1 MASPALNKL
10 FLELLVS
17 KNKLSLLRSY
27 YIGIKDNI
35 VSKLDTLYSNLIS
48 DIDWV
53 DRKINDLAVD
63 KSDSL
68 TTMSKFVAN
77 TDYSLIVN
85 HEKYKEMMEKHN
97 SFVNDFYKRMTALY
111 TDYTD
116 DFMNNDMGSITNNW
130 KFHYS
135 TNYSDAT
142 PVMHSFGPINITKES
157 EIFELTNNRFIYM
170 TNDNVV
176 YDVDYI
182 TKNVYIITIDSKTFA
197 NQFNRRHGNTKNYYG
212 NEKASFNT
220 LFKLSGRSDVFALVN
235 IGSAFVEDV
244 SGDIISDTG
253 DTSAVQRLIPCVYD
267 HENHKFNIL
276 TENTSEVLVRGNTLK
291 NNKIEFINGLYN
303 DFYFYYIGSH
313 LVRVKINGVSNNDSS
328 QKLLG
333 SSILD
338 ISTAIIDDDGYL
350 IIPIAE
356 TTIGVYNLASGNNFI
371 DFSNPTVRS
380 FNMMSVSS
388 QFVSGEVGKI
398 EKLFYSTNISGAGI
412 KGIYCVTDRSIWF
425 TKDRFSTIAKDT
437 RTGNISITNLS
448 FSNPDEYIIDEFGYI
463 YVLGDNA
470 RLYCAKTTDGVTL
483 EDTVVESPTRYAD
496 KISNISSLI
505 KSNETGYIYSVNSNI
520 TKAQIT
526 DEGGEPF
533 IYTFTR
539 ENANGNQIFYGV
551 TNKGKVVA
559 IDISGSTNKHLFT
572 KHSMCLN
579 GNITSCH
586 FDTNTEILYIA
597 MENYVIRYIH
607 IDDLIGPT
615 EINSEILGSVGIG
628 STITAMVLINNVLYL
643 GCKNGKIHCYEIDNS
658 SKFLSGTFH
667 TASVNFI
674 DYYEE
679 SDKDIYHIDDGAA
692 IGNCKIT
699 KLMSDESRLIVFGD
713 YGRVA
718 SCSFNKN
725 VWTSFKGEAL
735 NAGEID
741 SIIYNDGSALNNKNI
756 VDAVIYSNSKLI
768 VIGEEGYVASCNLS
782 TGNWSKYD
790 GTTENHTSNGSGPGI
805 YNNGTILGGKNPTC
819 TLRVGNTI
827 FISGEYG
834 RIASID
840 VITGGVTEYRGTT
853 PDISSEISGPGY
865 YYTGSDLAN
874 SNTTTSITNNA
885 KHGIVII
892 SGTDSFILSYS
903 PESGEVLSPTTNKLY
918 YIARRQSNYDYL
930 SSLLI
935 RVTKGTLNEYAP
947 LYPPQENDSIF
958 QMAYESSYYVYKN
971 GEYVWR
977 VSTGFDKIYFSS
989 NGGITYL
996 SSDIGNSEILPTIY
1010 TDTPRFMPV
1019 GIVERDGTFKFVDT
1033 IGGESFEIVTNVYE
1047 YGFTSEWRKL
1057 EKVYTQAE
1065 LDSMYNF
1072 NTTKVSCKVDE
1083 KEYSIV
1089 DGYLYLNGEEKINI
1103 VDEIISKYLA
1113 NEGFYGEIKVVGMY
1127 YTSNNI
1133 LTFVISMVDKI
1144 ELISVQF
1151 ENIDLLFEP
1160 ENYSITSKLL
1170 DLAEVRLENSKG
1182 VFTNNYESEKTIFHI
1197 DTDSVYV
1204 VVDYEGK
1211 RGFLGFN
1218 VVITSDNYDKNNY
1231 KHVLINLNGD
1241 VFGKYYINNSKLIN
1255 VYDTKA
1261 RLVSF
1266 DRENA
1271 EIQLAY
1277 YNTVTPEGVIKHVNS
1292 IHTYKELESTTFTP
1306 IRALTDA
1313 WKVCE
1318 VGMNQNINAFAI
1330 RLKFRNQ
1337 HDDPNEDSITKQYT
1351 LRYQVLI
1358 SNVSDG
1364 KYILYEVEKSTGISK
1379 TDNETKVVEPF
1390 IRVIAIDGFEDEI
1403 LELYTSR
1410 MDSTRRSVFTKKPI
1424 SSTADFIGEYDS
1436 KIETTYD
1443 FMTYVQRRSNSL
1455 RNLAIDTKYQIKIKP
1470 LNTLPAN
1477 VDAEFFI
1484 EPYYNT
1490 SIDVDR
1496 SSSTSPIKS
1505 FVNNIDRSE
1514 INLASKEAKLTDA
1527 YIYGIP
1533 GLKGFIEKTQLDIG
1547 HMTKKPYTTNV
1558 NYYPQYDDREGDVSV
1573 GYADTYINII
1583 RGNGHGLYDKISG
1596 VLSNVNNTWSIVPYS
1611 VNKEDLKFVFDEDGS
1626 EEINNMDTRLL
1637 KNTRG
1642 LYKMRNFSVFSK
1654 GVTNNADYY
1663 TDYEN
1668 KGRIVKSE
1676 GTMSNSYGLFEMISS
1691 IDGNHKRIK
1700 PIVETKQNGV
1710 WKNTVNAFEN
1720 IKERI
1725 YGKSYDIVDRFT
1737 VFEEPYH
1744 NIQSWWIPA
1753 LGYVK
1758 NGNDRLLVLG
1768 HDETKSQIGIGRRY
1782 LPGDEIESFD
1792 VSDNSLIGKESP
1804 LNTGVVSALN
1814 GSYSSTREIAIQEL
1828 VDEKFPLERW
1838 DGFEWAD
1845 LCFIRKWRVVYTD
1858 DTIDHLYE
1866 LEGPTNTSRSLVN
1879 TYTINHIPIEGSV
1892 EFLKIPE
1899 SIRIQ
1904 TPTINRNLYSYWDD
1918 FDFEGAGTQ
1927 IFKCATK
1934 YSYVTHKWDIYK
1946 HEVQVNKY
1954 GYPNDTEGKEIY
1966 LVEDSNLARNNL
1978 ISSEITEDKWYVPET
1993 NNVNF
1998 SSINHNNSKYH
2009 SSYMVSTTGK
2019 PETKNDLNISEFDY
2033 FPRSGIVGERITNLI
2048 SPIADAVIEFN
2059 VHPKYSDISNTPSTY
2074 DKEQNLSVY
2083 LRSYNNKVMESNR
2096 YFTLYAVPSKL
2107 GNNVYKYNDALRVY
2121 NDGVGSEILKVSGND
2136 DTVTVT
2142 YNNDLTTV
2150 SLNNAKPSGS
2160 YSRKESNNCYY
2171 LNYDSYNNKEYGYNG
2186 WKNGIGNIIFVR
2198 SSQFL
2203 GSILH
2208 GYQLNYANESFSG
2221 NFKYSKVSY
2230 KADATGN
2237 KNVNFGIVTSETSP
2251 IILDHSV
2258 KTNTVKYVKYCGLSS
2273 YKYLYAVEVDV
2284 NPNLVYTYNGVTSS
2298 NDRFQ
2303 IIDGTRIDQKYIRS
2317 YYKYYQDDAQNNT
2330 GTPFKTYYADNR
2342 KTSSAEMYGSIPAY
2356 NRDNN
2361 REFLLNMESVPISNP
2376 TKDLVDKSF
2385 IGRQDPIVSTNA
2397 TIKDSRISANYE
2409 YWYFYNDGSCDK
2421 KLETYQNKYT
2431 WIKFDFAST
2440 DAIGNTVDSD
2450 NNPILIPTDT
2460 TGSSFDTYSLR
2471 CLECYE
2477 FQDGYVVQHKTTRTV
2492 KDLKTIFGIDVINK
2506 GIELKNNG
2514 KNYVYVFNVELNG
2527 VDIINDHYTGNKLQ
2541 NNISIK
2547 SAVDVQYAETDT
2559 KAGSAKYVATWQ
2571 NDLSN
2576 SIFGSG
2582 LGNESGESYD
2592 PNIVVNLTLSLDKL
2606 VSSNSDV
2613 NVTAG
2618 LPWVTSI
2625 SVPNQYNNSYKIPSE
2640 ISIYVD
2646 ENLEEKMSAENY
2658 SYNVSGDY
2666 SAALEIKAGVIGVKY
2681 SKITIIANALAK

>member
-27 YIGIKDNI
+27 YVGIKDDI
-35 VSKLDTLYSNLIS
+35 VSKLEALYNDLIS

-53 DRKINDLAVD
+53 DRKISDLAVD

-68 TTMSKFVAN
+68 TVMSKFVAN

-85 HEKYKEMMEKHN
+85 HEKYKEMMLKHN

-111 TDYTD
+111 SDYTD
-116 DFMNNDMGSITNNW
+116 DFMNNDMGSITSNW

-135 TNYSDAT
+135 TNYGDAT
-142 PVMHSFGPINITKES
+142 PVLHSFGPINITKES

-182 TKNVYIITIDSKTFA
+182 TKDVYIITIDSKTFA
-197 NQFNRRHGNTKNYYG
+197 NQFNRIYGNTKNYYG

-220 LFKLSGRSDVFALVN
+220 LFKLSDKSDVFALVN
-235 IGSAFVEDV
+235 IGSAFVENSTGDV
-244 SGDIISDTG
+244 IEDNG
-253 DTSAVQRLIPCVYD
+253 DTSEVQRLIPCVYD
-267 HENHKFNIL
+267 YENHKFNIL
-276 TENTSEVLVRGNTLK
+276 TENTSEILIRGNTLK

-313 LVRVKINGVSNNDSS
+313 LVRVKINGLSNVDKD
-328 QKLLG
+328 QKHLG
-333 SSILD
+333 TSILN

-350 IIPIAE
+350 IIPISE
-356 TTIGVYNLASGNNFI
+356 TAIGVYNLASGNNSI

-380 FNMMSVSS
+380 FDMMSVSS
-388 QFVSGEVGKI
+388 QFVSGEIGKI
-398 EKLFYSTNISGAGI
+398 EKLFYSTNISSAGI

-425 TKDRFSTIAKDT
+425 TKDRFSTITKDS
-437 RTGNISITNLS
+437 RTGNISITNLQ

-496 KISNISSLI
+496 KITNISSLI
-505 KSNETGYIYSVNSNI
+505 KSNETGYIYSINKNL

-539 ENANGNQIFYGV
+539 ENDVGNKIFYGI

-559 IDISGSTNKHLFT
+559 IDISGSTDKHLYT
-572 KHSMCLN
+572 KHSICLN
-579 GNITSCH
+579 MNITSCY
-586 FDTNTEILYIA
+586 FDTNTEIFYFSL
-597 MENYVIRYIH
+597 ENYVVEYIRLN
-607 IDDLIGPT
+607 DLIGT
-615 EINSEILGSVGIG
+615 QEIGAEVLGSVGIG
-628 STITAMVLINNVLYL
+628 STITAMTIVDNDLYI

-658 SKFLSGTFH
+658 SVLLKGTFH

-674 DYYEE
+674 DHYVE

-692 IGNCKIT
+692 IGNCRIT
-699 KLMSDESRLIVFGD
+699 KLMSDESRLIVCGD

-725 VWTSFKGEAL
+725 VWTNFKGEAV
-735 NAGEID
+735 NAGQID
-741 SIIYNDGSALNNKNI
+741 SIIYNDGTALNNKNI
-756 VDAVIYSNSKLI
+756 VDAIIYSNSKLI
-768 VIGEEGYVASCNLS
+768 IIGEEGYVASCNLS

-790 GTTENHTSNGSGPGI
+790 GTTENHSSNGSGPGI

-819 TLRVGNTI
+819 ALRIGNVI

-840 VITGGVTEYRGTT
+840 IITGGVTEYRGTT
-853 PDISSEISGPGY
+853 PDISGEISGPGY

-874 SNTTTSITNNA
+874 ANTTTSITNDA

-892 SGTDSFILSYS
+892 SGTDSFVLSYS
-903 PESGEVLSPTTNKLY
+903 PESGEVLTPTTNKLY

-930 SSLLI
+930 SSLLV

-947 LYPPQENDSIF
+947 LYPPQETDSIF
-958 QMAYESSYYVYKN
+958 QMAFESSYYVYKN
-971 GEYVWR
+971 EDYVWR
-977 VSTGFDKIYFSS
+977 VSTGFDKIYFSN
-989 NGGITYL
+989 NGGITYKA
-996 SSDIGNSEILPTIY
+996 SDIDNSEILPVIY
-1010 TDTPRFMPV
+1010 TDTPRYMPV
-1019 GIVERDGTFKFVDT
+1019 GVVERDGSFKFIDT
-1033 IGGESFEIVTNVYE
+1033 IGGESFEIISNITE
-1047 YGFTSEWRKL
+1047 DGFTSRWVKL
-1057 EKVYTQAE
+1057 DKTYTQKE

-1072 NTTKVSCKVDE
+1072 NSTKVSCKVDDT
-1083 KEYSIV
+1083 EYSIV
-1089 DGYLYLNGEEKINI
+1089 GNDLCVNGEPKLNIYDDVISLYLAREGIDDEINI
-1103 VDEIISKYLA
+1103 
-1113 NEGFYGEIKVVGMY
+1113 VGMY
-1127 YTSNNI
+1127 YTANNI
-1133 LTFVISMVDKI
+1133 LTFVVSVIDKI
-1144 ELISVQF
+1144 SLVSIQF
-1151 ENIDLLFEP
+1151 NDMDLLFNDG
-1160 ENYSITSKLL
+1160 NYSISSKLL
-1170 DLAEVRLENSKG
+1170 DLSEVRLENAKG
-1182 VFTNNYESEKTIFHI
+1182 VFTDDYDNERTEFYI
-1197 DTDSVYV
+1197 DNDSVYV
-1204 VVDYEGK
+1204 ITDYEGK

-1218 VVITSDNYDKNNY
+1218 IVITSNNYDRSNT
-1231 KHVLINLNGD
+1231 KHVIINLNGD
-1241 VFGKYYINNSKLIN
+1241 VFGKYYINNAKVIN

-1261 RLVSF
+1261 RLISF
-1266 DRENA
+1266 DRSKA

-1318 VGMNQNINAFAI
+1318 VSMNQNINAFAI

-1337 HDDPNEDSITKQYT
+1337 HDDTNEDSITKQYT

-1358 SNVSDG
+1358 SDITNG

-1403 LELYTSR
+1403 MELYTSR
-1410 MDSTRRSVFTKKPI
+1410 MDSIRRSSFIKKDI
-1424 SSTADFIGEYDS
+1424 SSTADFVGDYNS

-1443 FMTYVQRRSNSL
+1443 FMTYVQRRSNDVKDL
-1455 RNLAIDTKYQIKIKP
+1455 KNGTRYQIKIKP

-1484 EPYYNT
+1484 EPYYNSFT
-1490 SIDVDR
+1490 DR
-1496 SSSTSPIKS
+1496 NVSTNPIKS

-1514 INLASKEAKLTDA
+1514 MKIAEKEAELTNA
-1527 YIYGIP
+1527 YIFGIP

-1547 HMTKKPYTTNV
+1547 NMTKKPYTTNI
-1558 NYYPQYDDREGDVSV
+1558 NYYPQYEDREGDVVV

-1583 RGNGHGLYDKISG
+1583 RGNGHGLYDKLSG
-1596 VLSNVNNTWSIVPYS
+1596 VITNVDNTWSIVPYS
-1611 VNKEDLKFVFDEDGS
+1611 INKEDIKYVFDEDGS
-1626 EEINNMDTRLL
+1626 DIISDMDTRLL

-1642 LYKMRNFSVFSK
+1642 LYKMRNYSVFSR
-1654 GVTNNADYY
+1654 GVINNADYY
-1663 TDYEN
+1663 TDYDN

-1676 GTMSNSYGLFEMISS
+1676 GTMNNNYGLFEVISS

-1700 PIVETKQNGV
+1700 PVIESRQNGV
-1710 WKNTVNAFEN
+1710 WKTTVNAFEN

-1737 VFEEPYH
+1737 IFEEPYH
-1744 NIQSWWIPA
+1744 NIQTWWVPA
-1753 LGYVK
+1753 VGYIK
-1758 NGNDRLLVLG
+1758 NGNDRLLALG
-1768 HDETKSQIGIGRRY
+1768 HDETKSFVGIGRRY
-1782 LPGDEIESFD
+1782 LPGDELEAFS
-1792 VSDNSLIGKESP
+1792 VSDSSLIGKENP
-1804 LNTGVVSALN
+1804 LNTGVVSAIN
-1814 GSYSSTREIAIQEL
+1814 GSYSSTREVAIQEL

-1845 LCFIRKWRVVYTD
+1845 LCFIRKWRIVYTD

-1866 LEGPTNTSRSLVN
+1866 IEGPTNSDRTTTNV
-1879 TYTINHIPIEGSV
+1879 YTINHIPVVGST
-1892 EFLKIPE
+1892 EFLNIPD
-1899 SIRIQ
+1899 SIRNPK
-1904 TPTINRNLYSYWDD
+1904 PTIARNLYSYWDN

-1934 YSYVTHKWDIYK
+1934 YSYVTHKWDIYR
-1946 HEVQVNKY
+1946 HEVQTNVY
-1954 GYPNDTEGKEIY
+1954 GYPSDAEGKAEY

-1993 NNVNF
+1993 NNVNY
-1998 SSINHNNSKYH
+1998 SAINHNNSKYYNAY
-2009 SSYMVSTTGK
+2009 SISTTGK
-2019 PETKNDLNISEFDY
+2019 PDHKNDLNIPEFNY
-2033 FPRSGIVGERITNLI
+2033 FPRSGIVGQRITDLY

-2059 VHPKYSDISNTPSTY
+2059 AHPKYSDITNTPVEHQA
-2074 DKEQNLSVY
+2074 EQNLKVY
-2083 LRSYNNKVMESNR
+2083 LRSYDNNIIDTNS
-2096 YFTLYAVPSKL
+2096 YFTLYANGSML
-2107 GNNVYKYNDALRVY
+2107 GNNVYKNDDAVRLLTGTGYSNV
-2121 NDGVGSEILKVSGND
+2121 LQLSGND
-2136 DTVTVT
+2136 DTVTVK
-2142 YNNDLTTV
+2142 YNNSV
-2150 SLNNAKPSGS
+2150 SSTSLSNAEPSGN
-2160 YSRKESNNCYY
+2160 YTRREANGCYY
-2171 LNYDSYNNKEYGYNG
+2171 LDYDSYNNKEYGYNG
-2186 WKNGIGNIIFVR
+2186 WKNGIGNIVFLRKKDDIV
-2198 SSQFL
+2198 SS
-2203 GSILH
+2203 IIH
-2208 GYQLNYANESFSG
+2208 GYQINVNDEVYEN
-2221 NFKYSKVSY
+2221 NFLYSIISY
-2230 KADATGN
+2230 NAIATGN
-2237 KNVNFGIVTSETSP
+2237 RNNNFGITTSVSNGLKATVTP
-2251 IILDHSV
+2251 NA
-2258 KTNTVKYVKYCGLSS
+2258 NTVKYNKYCGLSS
-2273 YKYLYAVEVDV
+2273 FKYLYSIEEDV
-2284 NPNLVYTYNGVTSS
+2284 NINLTYTYNGVSSS

-2303 IIDGTRIDQKYIRS
+2303 IIDGNRVNQKYSRK
-2317 YYKYYQDDAQNNT
+2317 YYKYFQDEAINNT
-2330 GTPFKTYYADNR
+2330 SDTFRTYYTDNR
-2342 KTSSAEMYGSIPAY
+2342 KTSTAIGTGLAY
-2356 NRDNN
+2356 NREGRSFFLSRHSVNN
-2361 REFLLNMESVPISNP
+2361 AVTSKEI
-2376 TKDLVDKSF
+2376 VDKSF
-2385 IGRQDPIVSTNA
+2385 IGRTDPVISTNA
-2397 TIKDSRISANYE
+2397 SLNESKINAKYN

-2421 KLETYQNKYT
+2421 QVETINNKYT

-2440 DAIGNTVDSD
+2440 DSNGNTLDSD
-2450 NNPILIPTDT
+2450 GNAILIPTDT

-2477 FQDGYVVQHKTTRTV
+2477 FQDGFVVQHKTTRTV
-2492 KDLKTIFGIDVINK
+2492 RDLKNIFGIDVINK

-2514 KNYVYVFNVELNG
+2514 VNYVYVFSIEVNG
-2527 VDIINDHYTGNKLQ
+2527 KDITHDHYTGDRLK

-2547 SAVDVQYAETDT
+2547 SSVDVQYAQTDT
-2559 KAGSAKYVATWQ
+2559 NAGKAKYVATWQ
-2571 NDLSN
+2571 NDVNN
-2576 SIFGSG
+2576 SIAGSG
-2582 LGNESGESYD
+2582 LGNETGESYN
-2592 PNIVVNLTLSLDKL
+2592 PNVVVSLKLSLDKL
-2606 VSSNSDV
+2606 VSSNSDI

-2625 SVPNQYNNSYKIPSE
+2625 SVPNQYTDNYTIPSE

-2646 ENLEEKMSAENY
+2646 ENLEEKMPAEYYNY
-2658 SYNVSGDY
+2658 TVSGDY
-2666 SAALEIKAGVIGVKY
+2666 SAALEIKTGVIGVKY
-2681 SKITIIANALAK
+2681 SNITIIANALAK